1 MKKMP
6 TLFERQFEN
15 YQIIKCL
22 NKVHE
27 GCEWVL
33 NGEGYATEK
42 LDGTCCMIKSNQ
54 LYRRYDYKEGR
65 ILPEGAIPCQ
75 NKKDFITGHWP
86 HWILCDRNN
95 PQDKYHFEAF
105 DRQEKWDDGTYELIG
120 LHEQG
125 NPYNLDT
132 DILEKH
138 GLRILEHVPR
148 TFEELK
154 KYLEKNYIEGIV
166 FYRGN
171 GEMCKI
177 KRTDF
182 GFKWK

>member
-6 TLFERQFEN
+6 TLFKRQFEN
-15 YQIIKCL
+15 HEIIKCL
-22 NKVHE
+22 NKVNE

-33 NGEGYATEK
+33 EGEGYATEK
-42 LDGTCCMIKSNQ
+42 LDGTCCMIKDNQ
-54 LYRRYDYKEGR
+54 LYRRYDYKKGR
-65 ILPEGAIPCQ
+65 ILPTSAIPCQ
-75 NKKDFITGHWP
+75 EVADPITGHWP
-86 HWILCDRNN
+86 HWLLCDRNN
-95 PQDKYHFEAF
+95 PQDQYHFIAF
-105 DRQEKWDDGTYELIG
+105 DKQKEWEDGTYELIG

-125 NPYNLDT
+125 NPYHLDT

-138 GLRILEHVPR
+138 GLRILNDVPR
-148 TFEELK
+148 TFEGLQ
-154 KYLEKNYIEGIV
+154 KYLNEHYIEGIV
-166 FYRGN
+166 FYKEN